1 MNDRVDPDLIA
12 HAERAIEAGS
22 SSFAAAARLFDVTT
36 RESTLLLYAWC
47 RHCDDVIDAQASGH
61 ARPASAAPAVVD
73 ASDTPLSRLIA
84 LEDATVRACD
94 GTPDAADPVFAG
106 LAAVVR
112 RHGLEAPLLHEHL
125 RGFRMDIEGARYE
138 TLADTLLYCYRVAG
152 VVGLLM
158 ARVMGVR
165 DPALLDR
172 ACDLGIAFQLTNI
185 ARDVVE
191 DAGIGRVYLP
201 AEWLREA
208 GVVPDE
214 LGEPRHREALA
225 AVAARLVEAAEP
237 YYTSALAGIG
247 ALPLR
252 SAWSIATARGVYRA
266 IGRHVKAR
274 GGHAWDVRVATS
286 GLEKIWLTA
295 RGGAVA
301 LATRAGAAP
310 QRAQT
315 LWQRP
320 AYAADA
326 VVAQGVGRPAVELP
340 E

>member
-1 MNDRVDPDLIA
+1 MHA
-12 HAERAIEAGS
+12 HRTVQ
-22 SSFAAAARLFDVTT
+22 RMRWT
-36 RESTLLLYAWC
+36 RRWC
-47 RHCDDVIDAQASGH
+47 GW
-61 ARPASAAPAVVD
+61 
-73 ASDTPLSRLIA
+73 LG
-84 LEDATVRACD
+84 LEDATAKACA
-94 GTPDAADPVFAG
+94 GTPDANDPVFAG
-106 LAAVVR
+106 LAEVVQ
-112 RHGLEAPLLHEHL
+112 RHGLEPALLQEHL
-125 RGFRMDIEGARYE
+125 RGFRMDIEGAHYR

-152 VVGLLM
+152 VVGLMM

-165 DPALLDR
+165 DAALLDR

-185 ARDVVE
+185 ARDIVE
-191 DAGIGRVYLP
+191 DAAIGRVYLP
-201 AEWLREA
+201 AEWLSEA
-208 GVVPDE
+208 GVAPDQID
-214 LGEPRHREALA
+214 LPAHREALA
-225 AVAARLVEAAEP
+225 GVAARLVEAAEP

-301 LATRAGAAP
+301 LATRAGTSP
-310 QRAQT
+310 QRAHS

-320 AYAADA
+320 QA
-326 VVAQGVGRPAVELP
+326 
-340 E
+340 